1 MHSTGRVAMVTLE
14 DDDPCGDGLNAGN
27 GTTLAFEL
35 LDALGSFDVGR
46 TDSPGYI
53 SDFSRGTGTLYRFI
67 LVARELELSA
77 RHLRSGRRTARTL
90 WQRNRWLAPPLLM
103 PLVRQPLNSQ

>member
-1 MHSTGRVAMVTLE
+1 MVTLE
-14 DDDPCGDGLNAGN
+14 DDDPCGDGLNTGN

-67 LVARELELSA
+67 LVARELELSGK
-77 RHLRSGRRTARTL
+77 RSGL
-90 WQRNRWLAPPLLM
+90 FSLSLGNPLSLAAWSIIEHM
-103 PLVRQPLNSQ
+103 VWD